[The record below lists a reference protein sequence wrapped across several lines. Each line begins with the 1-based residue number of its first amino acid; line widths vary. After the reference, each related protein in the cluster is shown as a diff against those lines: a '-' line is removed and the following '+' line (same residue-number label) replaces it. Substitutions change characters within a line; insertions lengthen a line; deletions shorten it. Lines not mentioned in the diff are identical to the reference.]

1 MKRLN
6 VILLAAAMLAPGKPV
21 HAQKPD
27 KSTAKKYFKL
37 GKSYFGQRKYK
48 QAIEAFEKART
59 YADHP
64 VIDFNV
70 ALAHAFSG
78 KTIAAARYLRKY
90 LKKMPQAEKNLPSI
104 LKKVKQQT
112 GVLVVQFPDPKAEI
126 YVDGRLVGRGRV
138 EAILKPGQKTVAIKL
153 GGKTVAAKTVVIPAG
168 GEKTWELTRVPT
180 PDTRPRP
187 TPPVPRVARATRD
200 VPSPPSPTP
209 SVKKRGRSLRTLH
222 WAYFTVAATVAVA
235 ALGTAAGLAA
245 KTKQIHDDYLADRTK
260 ASLRDKGIKYE
271 RITNAMWGVGAG
283 IGAAAAVLIFFTR
296 WRSPEKPTSSASLT
310 PTLGPG
316 QVGLSFQFEH

>member
-1 MKRLN
+1 MKRW
-6 VILLAAAMLAPGKPV
+6 ILVLSATGMLFPVKPA
-21 HAQKPD
+21 HAQKTD
-27 KSTAKKYFKL
+27 RVTARKYFQK
-37 GKSYFGQRKYK
+37 GKMLFGQRKYK
-48 QAIEAFEKART
+48 QAIEYFEKARG

-70 ALAHAFSG
+70 ALANAFAG

-90 LKKMPQAEKNLPSI
+90 LKKMPQAERNLPSI
-104 LKKVKQQT
+104 LKRVKQQT
-112 GVLVVQFPDPKAEI
+112 GVLVVQFPDPTAEI
-126 YVDGRLVGRGRV
+126 YVDGRLVGRGGV
-138 EAILKPGQKTVAIKL
+138 EAILKPGQKKVAIKVK
-153 GGKTVAAKTVVIPAG
+153 GKTVAAKTVVVPAG

-180 PDTRPRP
+180 PDRPRP
-187 TPPVPRVARATRD
+187 PPPEPRVAR
-200 VPSPPSPTP
+200 VPGEVTPPPSPTP
-209 SVKKRGRSLRTLH
+209 SVKKRSRSIRTLH
-222 WAYFTVAATVAVA
+222 WAYFTVAATLAVA

-296 WRSPEKPTSSASLT
+296 WRSPEKPASVSLI
-310 PTLGPG
+310 PTLGPE
-316 QVGLSFQFEH
+316 QVGLSVQLRH